1 MLLVP
6 ATLETEAERL
16 IESGNIARPAQN
28 RTQTEKQTKAR
39 VTSQAIGSHPV
50 AIFS

>member
-16 IESGNIARPAQN
+16 IESGNIARPAVK
-28 RTQTEKQTKAR
+28 TEPKQRNKPK
-39 VTSQAIGSHPV
+39 QGLPPKP
-50 AIFS
+50 